1 MHIPDGYLSPVTCA
15 TFLAVDVP
23 IWAMAA
29 KRVRRTVK
37 SRNVPL
43 LAVGAAYCFLI
54 MMFNVPVPDGTTAHA
69 VGAVLVAVLLGPEA
83 AIVAV
88 TSALVVQALF
98 FGDGGILALS
108 VNAFNMGIAMPLVG
122 YTAYRALARGKAV
135 TSPRRALAAGVG
147 GYLGINTAALLA
159 ALELGL
165 QPVLFHTAN
174 GTPLYAPFHLYQ
186 TLPPI
191 MLAHLSV
198 AGLVEF
204 GMTFGIVA
212 YLQRANLPLLRI
224 NPRNLGPADAG
235 AAVPARHSPGWRLGV
250 GALLAMAVLTPLGLL
265 AHGGAFGEAA
275 PGALDLQKYHLSA
288 VPSGLARYAGT
299 WHHAILNGYGF
310 GGGGHAVIGYLVSA
324 LLGVL
329 LLGGGMLAAFAVRR
343 RGAEADQA
351 EELVV
356 PVSAPGAAPLGAA
369 RPAGGHA
376 APAWLLEADTGL
388 APCQHAGRRRR
399 GSFVDKTIG
408 GAAAVMRQ
416 AIFSEDVAAEDGVL
430 QRMEP
435 RVKLLSL
442 LLALVGAALIRHLPV
457 LLAMYLG
464 TLVLAGVSKVSL
476 SFFVKRVWLF
486 IPIFTGIVVLPATLS
501 IVTPGRVV
509 LSLGHWWFGQQIGFT
524 AQGLGAAGLIVT
536 RVAVSISLVVL
547 LTLTTPWNRL
557 LAALRALFVPRIF
570 VAVLGM
576 CYRYIFYLLNAVTDM
591 YTARKARSVGGA
603 VRARGTQGSRS
614 GRSFVAATAGALFG
628 KANAL
633 SEEVHMAM
641 TSRGYTGNAT
651 TISQRRVRAMDLGLG
666 LAVVAAAALAVGGDR
681 ILGR

>member
-23 IWAMAA
+23 IWAAAA
-29 KRVRRTVK
+29 KRVHRTVK

-98 FGDGGILALS
+98 FGDGGVLALS
-108 VNAFNMGIAMPLVG
+108 VNAFNMGVAMPLVG
-122 YTAYRALARGKAV
+122 YSAYRLLARGRAV

-191 MLAHLSV
+191 MMAHLTV

-235 AAVPARHSPGWRLGV
+235 SLAPARRSAGWRLGV
-250 GALLAMAVLTPLGLL
+250 GAVLAMAVLTPLGLL

-275 PGALDLQKYHLSA
+275 PGALDLRKYHLSA

-299 WHHAILNGYGF
+299 WHHVILNGSGF
-310 GGGGHAVIGYLVSA
+310 GGGGHPVIGYLVSA
-324 LLGVL
+324 FVGIL
-329 LLGGGMLAAFAVRR
+329 LLGGALLAAFALRR
-343 RGAEADQA
+343 RGVQGDDEAD
-351 EELVV
+351 
-356 PVSAPGAAPLGAA
+356 PAPARAAA
-369 RPAGGHA
+369 PAGGHA

-388 APCQHAGRRRR
+388 APCSHAGRRRR

-408 GAAAVMRQ
+408 GAAGVMRQ

-430 QRMEP
+430 QHLEP
-435 RVKLLSL
+435 RVKLVSL
-442 LLALVGAALIRHLPV
+442 LLALVAAALIRHLPV

-464 TLVLAGVSKVSL
+464 TLALAGVSKVSL

-509 LSLGHWWFGQQIGFT
+509 LSLGHWWFGQQIGVT
-524 AQGLGAAGLIVT
+524 AQGLGAGGLIVT

-557 LAALRALFVPRIF
+557 LAALRALLVPRIF

-603 VRARGTQGSRS
+603 VRARGPQGSRS

-641 TSRGYTGNAT
+641 TARGYTGNVS
-651 TISQRRVRAMDLGLG
+651 TISQRRVRAMDLALG
-666 LAVVAAAALAVGGDR
+666 VAVVAAAALAVGGDR

>member
-108 VNAFNMGIAMPLVG
+108 VNAFNMGVAMPVVG
-122 YTAYRALARGKAV
+122 YSAYRLLARGRAV

-147 GYLGINTAALLA
+147 GYLGINAAALLA

-191 MLAHLSV
+191 MLAHLTV

-235 AAVPARHSPGWRLGV
+235 AVVPARHSAGWRLGL
-250 GALLAMAVLTPLGLL
+250 GALLAMAILTPLGLL

-275 PGALDLQKYHLSA
+275 PGALNLQQYHLNA
-288 VPSGLARYAGT
+288 VPSGLARYAGI

-310 GGGGHAVIGYLVSA
+310 GGGGHPVIGYLVSA
-324 LLGVL
+324 LLGVA
-329 LLGGGMLAAFAVRR
+329 LLGGGMLAAFALRR
-343 RGAEADQA
+343 HGAEADDEVA
-351 EELVV
+351 PAAV
-356 PVSAPGAAPLGAA
+356 PVRVPS
-369 RPAGGHA
+369 GGSSGGLA

-388 APCQHAGRRRR
+388 TPCSHAGRRRR

-408 GAAAVMRQ
+408 GAASVMRQ

-435 RVKLLSL
+435 RVKLISL

-464 TLVLAGVSKVSL
+464 TLVLAGVSRVSL
-476 SFFVKRVWLF
+476 AFFVKRVWLF
-486 IPIFTGIVVLPATLS
+486 IPVFTGIVVLPATLS
-501 IVTPGRVV
+501 IVTPGHVV
-509 LSLGHWWFGQQIGFT
+509 LSLGHWWFGHQIGVT

-641 TSRGYTGNAT
+641 LSRGYTGNAT
-651 TISQRRVRAMDLGLG
+651 TISQRRVRAMDLALG
-666 LAVVAAAALAVGGDR
+666 MAVVAAAALAVGGDR